1 MVLDGFHQ
9 GTILLSFFFC
19 LTALFF
25 SGVYSRLGL
34 DPRGSSKA
42 EPLWIAGAVP
52 KVSHGHCL
60 GVLLEAG
67 CPSQHLT
74 GNARALDTDERP
86 K

>member
-1 MVLDGFHQ
+1 MTFLLYARTDVSTAISRFD
-9 GTILLSFFFC
+9 TINGWFSTVSIEEPFYFRFFC

-52 KVSHGHCL
+52 KVSH
-60 GVLLEAG
+60 
-67 CPSQHLT
+67 
-74 GNARALDTDERP
+74 
-86 K
+86 